1 MTNTLKT
8 RSVLAI
14 VSMLVV
20 VIVNAMAVLLPINQ
34 MSTGAISDLYPNYFV
49 PAGFTFSIWS
59 IIYLFLI
66 AFCGYSAWYAF
77 GKTGTKTKDGFLS
90 ELLKYFVITCII
102 NCSWIICWHYL
113 QIQLSLLV
121 MLAFLVTLIL
131 IYRLILQNR
140 QQLSG
145 PTWFFIQ
152 VPFSIYLGWISV
164 ATIANATALL
174 VHSGWEGGVI
184 SPVSWSSI
192 MMLVAT
198 GLGLIFLWQWKDRT
212 YTLVICWALYGIY
225 FKQGEQPLLARTAVI
240 GIVLLLLAMAYQYW
254 RGSKKS
260 PGL

>member
-1 MTNTLKT
+1 MNTLKT
-8 RSVLAI
+8 RSILANI
-14 VSMLVV
+14 SMIVV
-20 VIVNAMAVLLPINQ
+20 VVVNALAVLLPINQ

-66 AFCGYSAWYAF
+66 AFCGYSAWYVF
-77 GKTGTKTKDGFLS
+77 GKTEAKTKDGFLS
-90 ELLKYFVITCII
+90 ALLKYFIITCLI
-102 NCSWIICWHYL
+102 NCTWIICWHYL

-121 MLAFLVTLIL
+121 MLAFLVTLIF

-174 VHSGWEGGVI
+174 VHSGWEGGFL

-198 GLGLIFLWQWKDRT
+198 GLGFIFLWKWRDRA

-225 FKQGEQPLLARTAVI
+225 FKQNDQPLLARTALI
-240 GIVLLLLAMAYQYW
+240 GIVLLLLAMVYQYW
-254 RGSKKS
+254 RASKKN